1 MVDAAH
7 RHGKLDEA
15 ALVAHLHD
23 TFANEHGGEVAT
35 YIPELAKV
43 DPNLFGIAITRID
56 GTQFTAGDCSA
67 KVTIQSVSKPFAYA
81 NVLEHIPS
89 DEITERVG
97 IEPSGDP
104 FNEISLDAQNRP
116 HNPLINSG
124 AIAIASLAPG
134 TSHEAKLQ
142 GILATIAAFIGTD
155 NVEIDRDVLASET
168 ATGFRNFAIAYMLK
182 SLDSLPCQVPDVIE
196 RYFTQCSILVTPR
209 ELSVMAATL
218 ANGGVNPVTGKRVIS
233 RETTRSVLSV
243 MLSAGMYDYAGAWLH
258 DVGIPAK
265 SGVSGIVIAVVPGK
279 FGIAV
284 LSPRLDEHGNSV
296 RGIKVCELLANDM
309 GLHLLGE

>member
-1 MVDAAH
+1 VASGVHDHAN
-7 RHGKLDEA
+7 LDEA

-23 TFANEHGGEVAT
+23 TFVDEHGGAVAS

-43 DPNLFGIAITRID
+43 DPDLFGIAITGID
-56 GTQFTAGDCSA
+56 GTQVTAGDCGA

-81 NVLEHIPS
+81 NVLEHIPAG
-89 DEITERVG
+89 EIAERVG

-104 FNEISLDAQNRP
+104 FNEISLDGQNRP
-116 HNPLINSG
+116 QNPLINAG

-134 TSHEAKLQ
+134 TSHETKLQ
-142 GILATIAAFIGTD
+142 GILSTLAAFIGTD
-155 NVEIDRDVLASET
+155 HVDVDQDVLASET

-196 RYFTQCSILVTPR
+196 RYFTQCSVLVTPR

-218 ANGGVNPVTGKRVIS
+218 ANGGVNPLTGVRVIS
-233 RETTRSVLSV
+233 PETTRSVLSV
-243 MLSAGMYDYAGAWLH
+243 MLAAGMYDYAGAWLN

-309 GLHLLGE
+309 GLHLLGK